1 MPQGYS
7 RVVCRG
13 FAEGRSSSM
22 KATFWTYWAVIAAGI
37 AVYALVGAT
46 HS

>member
-1 MPQGYS
+1 
-7 RVVCRG
+7 
-13 FAEGRSSSM
+13 M
-22 KATFWTYWAVIAAGI
+22 KAMFWTYWAVIAAGI